1 MNIRAKSIKII
12 FDNSSEDNW
21 EATCGG
27 GIEFDDAMRMIA
39 RAWKEYDEPKEPIE
53 PLIKDKKMRQCV
65 KLWTEINEFKG
76 KLMYS
81 EDDDY
86 CSFYEID
93 SQEELLFLGRN
104 RRKDSRLWQ
113 NSMKTIKNA
122 LQLWTIFLKN

>member
-1 MNIRAKSIKII
+1 MNTRAKSIKII

-21 EATCGG
+21 EVTCGG
-27 GIEFDDAMRMIA
+27 GLEFGDAMRMIA

-86 CSFYEID
+86 CSFYERD
-93 SQEELLFLGRN
+93 SQEELLFLGR
-104 RRKDSRLWQ
+104 KCPRLNHAVCYTIAELCG
-113 NSMKTIKNA
+113 NSKEENDEA
-122 LQLWTIFLKN
+122 